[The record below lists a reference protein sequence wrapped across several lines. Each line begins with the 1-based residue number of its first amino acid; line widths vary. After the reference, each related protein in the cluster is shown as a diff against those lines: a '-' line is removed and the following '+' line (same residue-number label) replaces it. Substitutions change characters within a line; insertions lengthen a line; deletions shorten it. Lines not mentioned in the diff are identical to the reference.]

1 MKKTIV
7 AMLTMLLFLL
17 PMNVYADVDAAV
29 WAEATAED
37 KEVTVTVVT
46 DGSTTSGV
54 LTLDY
59 DEAVFGCEE
68 ADVVKADGVDM
79 HAVNVE
85 DGIVKI
91 SYVAKKA
98 VTKGVMFT
106 ISFEAASD
114 VTTKELGSF
123 KMAGEAYTSKGASV
137 EVGAVKVKENVKPG
151 DPGNTEGPGS
161 TEGSGNTGNT
171 GNSGDTQK
179 PGNTE
184 KPTDSESSKDE
195 TEKVEV
201 ITKED
206 VDNAKENKV
215 NEVIE
220 EDGKEV
226 VVLGNTLMEDVTIK
240 AETSIISED
249 AFFVL
254 KPVEEGVVY
263 EETAEI
269 VDKQLENVG
278 EFEVIE
284 LNLYEGEGTVVTQL
298 DGYVAV
304 TIPVPENFVVR
315 ENYVLV
321 VYRVNDDGSLTNCN
335 ATVED
340 GKITFTTDHFSKYIF
355 AEQAKDSV
363 VESTIPDTGD
373 KTSVGYI
380 VVLATIAVAAFYMA
394 YRNKKA
400 E

>member
-7 AMLTMLLFLL
+7 AMITMLLFLS
-17 PMNVYADVDAAV
+17 PWNVYADTTDSV
-29 WAEATAED
+29 WAEASAEE

-46 DGSTTSGV
+46 DGSTASGV

-85 DGIVKI
+85 DGTVKI

-98 VTKGVMFT
+98 VAEGVMFT
-106 ISFEAASD
+106 ITFESEKD
-114 VTTKELGSF
+114 VTATELKSF
-123 KMAGEAYTSKGASV
+123 KMEGDAYTSKGASV
-137 EVGAVKVKENVKPG
+137 EVGTVEVKENVKPEE
-151 DPGNTEGPGS
+151 PGNTEEPGNSEEPGS
-161 TEGSGNTGNT
+161 SE
-171 GNSGDTQK
+171 K
-179 PGNTE
+179 PG
-184 KPTDSESSKDE
+184 DSEQPSDSE
-195 TEKVEV
+195 NSEV

-206 VDNAKENKV
+206 VDNAKDNKE
-215 NEVIE
+215 NEVIQE
-220 EDGKEV
+220 NGKEV
-226 VVLGNTLMEDVTIK
+226 VVLGSALLEDVTIK
-240 AETSIISED
+240 GESSVVSED
-249 AFFVL
+249 AFFVM

-269 VDKQLENVG
+269 IDEQLKNVG

-298 DGYVAV
+298 DGYVTV
-304 TIPVPENFVVR
+304 TLPVPENFVVR

-335 ATVED
+335 ATVKD
-340 GKITFTTDHFSKYIF
+340 GKITFTTDHFSTYII
-355 AEQAKDSV
+355 AEQEKDSV
-363 VESTIPDTGD
+363 VESTTPNTGD

-380 VVLATIAVAAFYMA
+380 VVLVAIAAAAFYMGFK
-394 YRNKKA
+394 NKKEA
-400 E
+400 